1 MKYGILLLMI
11 FLIWGVSSF
20 FNTTPVDSVDPGPV
34 IDINFN
40 KKLTGLDYNE
50 VECLAKNI
58 YFEGRGETVKGQI
71 AIAEVTA
78 NRVKS
83 KQFPDTFC
91 EVVKQGPIS
100 TWYLAE
106 KYKVVPLL
114 HKCQFSWYCD
124 GKSDTP
130 TDLWSW
136 GRAINIAVN
145 TMTGE
150 NKDPTNGSMYYHN
163 DKVNPNW
170 DLAMT
175 KEIDHHI
182 FYR

>member
-1 MKYGILLLMI
+1 MIKYILLTTLV
-11 FLIWGVSSF
+11 LIGSCY
-20 FNTTPVDSVDPGPV
+20 
-34 IDINFN
+34 FN
-40 KKLTGLDYNE
+40 KEEAKANITQPLITIDFNKDLTGLDYNE

-71 AIAEVTA
+71 AIAQVTA

-83 KQFPDTFC
+83 KNFPDTFC
-91 EVVKQGPIS
+91 EVVKQGPTS
-100 TWYLAE
+100 TWYLVE

-145 TMTGE
+145 TMNGKYE
-150 NKDPTNGSMYYHN
+150 DPTNGSMWYHN
-163 DKVNPNW
+163 NTVKPNW
-170 DLAMT
+170 QQLALVS
-175 KEIDHHI
+175 KIDHHV